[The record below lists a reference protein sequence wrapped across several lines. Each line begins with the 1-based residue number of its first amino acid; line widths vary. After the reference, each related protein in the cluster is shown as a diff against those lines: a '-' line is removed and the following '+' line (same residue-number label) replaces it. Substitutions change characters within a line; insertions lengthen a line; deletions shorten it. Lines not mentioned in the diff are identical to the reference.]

1 MSLTGHTSQPLSEF
15 PAPAVPLPAPPAH
28 PPSAESVH
36 EQLNRIV
43 SSRTFTRSKDLCRFL
58 RFVVEQTLRNR
69 TVRLKEYLIGVTVF
83 RRGENFN
90 PGTDPI
96 VRVQACRLRSKLDLY
111 YETEGWKDTLRID
124 LPSGRYIP
132 LFRHLRSRASNRAF
146 SLERPPVNAPGAAP
160 ADAAVSTIVEEV
172 SQAVADVL
180 RAHLAKRPEPGPAE
194 TWVAQPEAHHLCRKG
209 HLSLLAPTPEAI
221 RLGIECFERAVERDP
236 NHAPAYAGLAGMYT
250 AAGVTGIYPISAAM
264 AQVKSLAAKALQ
276 LDGRSAEARAAHA
289 LALAVHD
296 WNFQAANKEFF
307 DALDLSPGLAS
318 AHHWYAIG
326 SLLPFGLVDRT
337 ILELKVA
344 LEFASRAAS
353 VQTDLA
359 WALCLNR
366 RYDEALA
373 SCQGALDA
381 APGFFR
387 AHWVMGLI
395 HELQNR
401 LDSALAS
408 YESAARSSSAE
419 FVPSVAASQGYAFA
433 LAGRRDEALRC
444 LEALIDR
451 APSGGVSLAVA
462 TVYVGLGDIAQTFEW
477 LDRAVAEREG
487 GLIWLNVD
495 PRFARLRIDL
505 RFEKIITQLHLTPG
519 LAEFVQ
525 RAPRRVVTACTSR
538 DISPLANPSSL

>member
-15 PAPAVPLPAPPAH
+15 PAPAAPLPAPPPH
-28 PPSAESVH
+28 VPSAESVH

-132 LFRHLRSRASNRAF
+132 LFRHLRSRTSNRG
-146 SLERPPVNAPGAAP
+146 SGLERPAVNASGGAT
-160 ADAAVSTIVEEV
+160 ADTAVSTIMEEV

-180 RAHLAKRPEPGPAE
+180 RAHLSKRAEPNPAE
-194 TWVAQPEAHHLCRKG
+194 TRVAHTEAHQLCRKG
-209 HLSLLAPTPEAI
+209 HLSLLEPTPEAI
-221 RLGIECFERAVERDP
+221 RMGTECFERAAERDP
-236 NHAPAYAGLAGMYT
+236 DHAPAYAGLATIYA

-264 AQVKSLAAKALQ
+264 ARVKSLAAKALH

-289 LALAVHD
+289 LAIAVQG
-296 WNFQAANKEFF
+296 WNFQTAEKEFHE
-307 DALDLSPGLAS
+307 ALDLSPGLAS

-326 SLLPFGLVDRT
+326 GLLPFGFLDRA

-344 LEFASRAAS
+344 LEFASHAVS
-353 VQTDLA
+353 IQTDLA
-359 WALCLNR
+359 WALCLDR
-366 RYDEALA
+366 RYEEALA
-373 SCQGALDA
+373 RCRGALDA

-387 AHWVMGLI
+387 AHWVLGLI
-395 HELQNR
+395 NELQNK

-408 YESAARSSSAE
+408 YDSAARLTSTESVA
-419 FVPSVAASQGYAFA
+419 SVAASQGYASA
-433 LAGRRDEALRC
+433 LAGRRDEALRH
-444 LEALIDR
+444 LEALMDR
-451 APSGGVSLAVA
+451 APSGGISLAVA
-462 TVYVGLGDIAQTFEW
+462 TVYLGLGDITQTFEW
-477 LDRAVAEREG
+477 LQRAVAEREG

-495 PRFARLRIDL
+495 PRFARLRIDT
-505 RFEKIITQLHLTPG
+505 RFEKIITQVHLTPG
-519 LAEFVQ
+519 LAEMVQ
-525 RAPRRVVTACTSR
+525 SAP
-538 DISPLANPSSL
+538 L